1 MYPYITANIVFNKT
15 ILKMNIIFYNK
26 IRRKK
31 GKICLI
37 MNHFGKY

>member
-1 MYPYITANIVFNKT
+1 MYPYILIDIVFNKT
-15 ILKMNIIFYNK
+15 ISIVNIIFYNK
-26 IRRKK
+26 RGRKK